1 MPVLWKFGLTVGS
14 KALWPGLSFGNSL
27 AEIARQSRSR
37 PAYWERGMPV
47 LSL

>member
-1 MPVLWKFGLTVGS
+1 MPALCKFGLTVGRM
-14 KALWPGLSFGNSL
+14 ALWPRLSFGNSL
-27 AEIARQSRSR
+27 AEIARQSISQ